1 MCLGV
6 PGKVVAIQ
14 ENELGMTLGRV
25 SFGGIIKD
33 VSLAYLP
40 DVRLGDYVVVHVG
53 FALSRVDEEAAKE
66 IFAFLQSNSEL
77 SEMEGPGLP
86 RAEESSRPGGTDKGG
101 ESHG

>member
-6 PGKVVAIQ
+6 PGKVVAKQ
-14 ENELGMTLGRV
+14 ENDLGMTVGRV

-40 DVRLGDYVVVHVG
+40 EVRLGDYVIVHVG

-66 IFAFLQSNSEL
+66 IFSFLRSNSEL
-77 SEMEGPGLP
+77 SDLEGSGSP
-86 RAEESSRPGGTDKGG
+86 RGDESSIPGGMERGG
-101 ESHG
+101 KSHD

>member
-77 SEMEGPGLP
+77 SDMEGSGLP
-86 RAEESSRPGGTDKGG
+86 RVDESLLPGGTDKGG